1 MHEDARS
8 QHALTTP
15 PLPEPGG
22 QSGYADMP
30 MTKVPGWHGI
40 IAWDALLNGMATGL
54 FLAAAVSELASPAVF
69 MRVAKVAYP
78 VAFVLL
84 IVDLGLLVLD
94 LGDPLRFHHMLRV
107 FKPSSPMSLG
117 TWSLAVFSLP
127 LTAAAGLSGL
137 AELGWDFEWARLLAV
152 IVGLLPG
159 FGSAAYKGVLLSTN
173 AQPGWKDARWLGG
186 YLTNSALL
194 MGCGELL
201 ILSALMGQQQV
212 TSILRAAFIVL
223 LVLNVI
229 PLGLLFAN
237 LQPTHAR
244 LYTREQQWRAGALI
258 FAAGT
263 LIPLGLTLLNGGLL
277 FIFGSVIFLLLAS
290 WVIRFVYVKIPHTS
304 PLEIGSTVSLWV
316 GCGGRLPCGGCI
328 PPLRGPENRV

>member
-1 MHEDARS
+1 MQGNPTAR
-8 QHALTTP
+8 HAFTKP
-15 PLPEPGG
+15 PLLGG
-22 QSGYADMP
+22 GRESGYAHLP
-30 MTKVPGWHGI
+30 VTKVPGWHGL

-54 FLAAAVSELASPAVF
+54 FMAAAVSELAAPAVF
-69 MRVAKVAYP
+69 TPVAKVAYP
-78 VAFVLL
+78 VALVLL
-84 IVDLGLLVLD
+84 LVDLALLVSD

-107 FKPSSPMSLG
+107 FKPRSPMSVG
-117 TWSLAVFSLP
+117 TWCLVIFSLP
-127 LTAAAGLSGL
+127 LTAAAALSVLSEVGI
-137 AELGWDFEWARLLAV
+137 DFEWARILAV

-173 AQPGWKDARWLGG
+173 AQPGWKDARWMGG

-194 MGCGELL
+194 MGCAELL
-201 ILSALMGQQQV
+201 VLSALMGQTQA
-212 TSILRAAFIVL
+212 TTILRTAFIVL

-244 LYTREQQWRAGALI
+244 LYTRERQWLVGVLM
-258 FAAGT
+258 FAAAT

-277 FIFGSVIFLLLAS
+277 FILGSVIFLLLGS

-304 PLEIGSTVSLWV
+304 PTEIRSRTV
-316 GCGGRLPCGGCI
+316 
-328 PPLRGPENRV
+328 

>member
-1 MHEDARS
+1 MHANSSS
-8 QHALTTP
+8 QHALTKP
-15 PLPEPGG
+15 PLPEQGG
-22 QSGYADMP
+22 QSGYANMTV
-30 MTKVPGWHGI
+30 TKVPGWHGI

-54 FLAAAVSELASPAVF
+54 FLAAACSELAAPAVF

-78 VAFVLL
+78 VALVLL
-84 IVDLGLLVLD
+84 LVDLGLLVMD

-201 ILSALMGQQQV
+201 VLSALMGQTQA
-212 TSILRAAFIVL
+212 TAILRTAFMVL
-223 LVLNVI
+223 LVLNLI

-237 LQPTHAR
+237 LQPTHKR
-244 LYTREQQWRAGALI
+244 LYTREQQWGVGGFI
-258 FAAGT
+258 FAVGM
-263 LIPLGLTLLNGGLL
+263 LILLGLTLLNGGLA
-277 FIFGSVIFLLLAS
+277 FKFTAVIFLLVGS
-290 WVIRFVYVKIPHTS
+290 WVIRYVYVKIPHTS
-304 PLEIGSTVSLWV
+304 PLEV
-316 GCGGRLPCGGCI
+316 R
-328 PPLRGPENRV
+328 RGE

>member
-1 MHEDARS
+1 MHADSRP
-8 QHALTTP
+8 QHALSKP
-15 PLPEPGG
+15 PLPEQG
-22 QSGYADMP
+22 SETGYENMP
-30 MTKVPGWHGI
+30 VTKVPGWHGI

-54 FLAAAVSELASPAVF
+54 FLAAAVSELAAPGIF

-84 IVDLGLLVLD
+84 IFDLGLLVLD

-117 TWSLAVFSLP
+117 TWCLTIFSLP
-127 LTAAAGLSGL
+127 LTAAAALSLL
-137 AELGWDFEWARLLAV
+137 AEVGWDFEWARILAV

-186 YLTNSALL
+186 YLTNSALV

-201 ILSALMGQQQV
+201 VLSAVMGQTQA
-212 TSILRAAFIVL
+212 TAILRTAFIVL

-229 PLGLLFAN
+229 PLVLLFAN
-237 LQPTHAR
+237 LRPAHAL
-244 LYTREQQWRAGALI
+244 LYTRDQQWRFGVLI
-258 FAAGT
+258 AAGM
-263 LIPLGLTLLNGGLL
+263 LIPVGLMLLKGDLL
-277 FIFGSVIFLLLAS
+277 FGLVAVIVLLAES
-290 WVIRFVYVKIPHTS
+290 WLIRFVYVKIPHTS
-304 PLEIGSTVSLWV
+304 PLEVRSG
-316 GCGGRLPCGGCI
+316 
-328 PPLRGPENRV
+328 E